1 MKYYL
6 LKEIVTYLSEN
17 VQSIKSIK
25 RIENNI
31 IIIEFNNRNVIYF
44 DMAKGNST
52 VFKCENLL
60 KAKKEFNAPFDV
72 ALQKRFNNSKIEN
85 IELYN
90 NDKIINIRVNSSSS
104 YKKLTTILQLEFTG
118 KHTNIIILDEN
129 RIILE
134 ALRHIDE
141 FSSSRVVK
149 VGIKLDEIPKQSF
162 IPKIEEVKNID
173 KYLYDVYEQKELKN
187 LQILKKQKISQ
198 IDKKARKLEKTIN
211 SLPKKEEL
219 EEESIVLYEKANM
232 ILSNLHTLKPYQKS
246 FTAYNYL
253 GEEVEVNLEETASAS
268 KYSNDL
274 FKKAKKAKQKALNIS
289 LEKDNLDEKLAYL
302 KRLIKSIENSN
313 TMDECEFLYPKKD
326 RNQTKTKKAQAYE
339 SFFFEGY
346 KIMLGTS
353 ERENQYL
360 LKNSKASDFWFHLKD
375 RPSSHVIVQNSKKTI
390 PDSVIEQAA
399 VLCAKFSVDFSGD
412 YEVDFTQR
420 RNVKIQSGSNVLY
433 NPYTTI
439 GIKI

>member
-31 IIIEFNNRNVIYF
+31 IVIEFNNRNVIYF
-44 DMAKGNST
+44 DMSKGNST
-52 VFKCENLL
+52 IFKCENLL

-90 NDKIINIRVNSSSS
+90 DDKIINIRVNSSSS

-162 IPKIEEVKNID
+162 IPKIEEVDDID
-173 KYLYDVYEQKELKN
+173 SYLYEVYAQKELKN

-198 IDKKARKLEKTIN
+198 IDKKAKKLEKTIN

-246 FTAYNYL
+246 FIAYNYL
-253 GEEVEVNLEETASAS
+253 GEEVEVNLEQTASAS

-302 KRLIKSIENSN
+302 KRLIKSIENCN

-326 RNQTKTKKAQAYE
+326 RNQTKTKKSQAYE

-346 KIMLGTS
+346 KIMVGTS

-390 PDSVIEQAA
+390 PDSLIEQAA
-399 VLCAKFSVDFSGD
+399 VLCAKFSVDFAGD